1 MIAEVYPLRR
11 MPRTFSHLDYFVPE
25 GMDIQKGSFVQIPFR
40 QNQIFGIVKRVK
52 DKPPRGITLKPI
64 VSVLVELT
72 LQEKELSFFEDIA
85 TQIAQSVSSLL
96 HASLPQPP
104 KKKSSVV
111 SSLVAGIP
119 LTIPAQESET
129 VARLAKQMHERRF
142 SFLTIPD
149 LRRTAAVIAR
159 YLYQRP
165 DQKATI
171 ICPTVRDVTLLCR
184 YLHQLSPLYVTGEET
199 NQERFETWKNYRQ
212 SKKIVLITTRTGLFY
227 PDATT
232 TTVFLVRSNH
242 ANHIQ
247 HDRNPRLDAHVVTK
261 LFAECFTTNLFYIDV
276 AATLEDLLQFGKD
289 QFLFF
294 PIRTPVQFID
304 AAKERPVSSQSAI
317 TTTTCERIAE
327 VIEAKGRVLVVYN
340 KKGYAIRLRC
350 MQCDHRFVCSSCK
363 HLVRVHATT
372 IQCVHCGL
380 TEPSPQR
387 CPSCKS
393 PNVQQRGY
401 GSERLYELFHGWFPN
416 TTIQL
421 VDAQHP
427 AFDPSTTLTL
437 ATQYFLE
444 NYFDP
449 FNEHQFDCVVHLDP
463 DSPLFATNF
472 RATQRAIHG
481 LYEWI
486 GVAHANQAPTIVQT
500 EEGGLFEDF
509 LQNPIV
515 QLEEEYAIRSTYAQ
529 PPFTQWIRVTI
540 REAERKKR
548 ELEVYLL
555 TASLEKFEGVR
566 VSPQTTSVADEH
578 ALIVRTPLVMLQA
591 VLPFF
596 STLDD
601 HYIIDVNAFS

>member
-1 MIAEVYPLRR
+1 
-11 MPRTFSHLDYFVPE
+11 
-25 GMDIQKGSFVQIPFR
+25 
-40 QNQIFGIVKRVK
+40 
-52 DKPPRGITLKPI
+52 
-64 VSVLVELT
+64 SVTTE
-72 LQEKELSFFEDIA
+72 
-85 TQIAQSVSSLL
+85 SL
-96 HASLPQPP
+96 
-104 KKKSSVV
+104 
-111 SSLVAGIP
+111 AGTS

-159 YLYQRP
+159 YLYQQP
-165 DQKATI
+165 DQKAVI
-171 ICPTVRDVTLLCR
+171 VCPTVRDVMLLCR
-184 YLHQLSPLYVTGEET
+184 FLHQLSPLFVTGEET
-199 NQERFETWKNYRQ
+199 NQERFEAWKNYRHA
-212 SKKIVLITTRTGLFY
+212 KKALLITTRTGLLY
-227 PDATT
+227 PDAATT
-232 TTVFLVRSNH
+232 TLFLVRSNH

-247 HDRNPRLDAHVVTK
+247 HDRNPRLDARVVTK
-261 LFAECFTTNLFYIDV
+261 LFAERFTTNLFFMDV

-327 VIEAKGRVLVVYN
+327 VIEAGGRVLVVYN

-350 MQCDHRFVCSSCK
+350 AQCDHRFVCSSCK

-401 GSERLYELFHGWFPN
+401 GSERLHELFRGWFPN

-427 AFDPSTTLTL
+427 EFDSSVTLTL
-437 ATQYFLE
+437 ATQYFFE
-444 NYFDP
+444 NHFDP
-449 FNEHQFDCVVHLDP
+449 FDEHRFQCVIHLDP
-463 DSPLFATNF
+463 DSPLFATSF

-481 LYEWI
+481 LCEWI
-486 GVAHANQAPTIVQT
+486 GVAHANHVPTVVQT

-509 LQNPIV
+509 LQNPIL
-515 QLEEEYAIRSTYAQ
+515 QLEEEYSIRSTYAQ
-529 PPFTQWIRVTI
+529 PPFAQWIRVTI
-540 REAERKKR
+540 REEEKKKR
-548 ELEVYLL
+548 ELEAYLL
-555 TASLEKFEGVR
+555 TASLQKFEGVR
-566 VSPQTTSVADEH
+566 VGTQATSVTDEQV
-578 ALIVRTPLVMLQA
+578 LVVRTPLTVLQA
-591 VLPFF
+591 VLHFF